1 MFAAIYFG
9 QEFFA
14 GLPFIPVVPPPPPPP
29 PEPIPEYDCRFAIG
43 QVIGIDGRGDSIIN
57 AGATKICGDSISRIS
72 ASQGSRSG
80 LQPIGNKTG
89 PSSGSCP

>member
-29 PEPIPEYDCRFAIG
+29 PPPVITRLELCHEFAIG
-43 QVIGIDGRGDSIIN
+43 ICIGTETNVRRTPRTGVPSCVPTAGR
-57 AGATKICGDSISRIS
+57 A
-72 ASQGSRSG
+72 
-80 LQPIGNKTG
+80 IGV
-89 PSSGSCP
+89 SSGPTRRQNPC